1 MFGFFKKRKQKIE
14 KPKLTPEIVKN
25 FKEQLSTLD
34 GMYLGTDYDPDRYN
48 ICEGLLFFS
57 LYEKFYI
64 DVEPVSNY
72 SDISGIKDYNGWI
85 FRLCKGAYV
94 YRIYTNIS
102 DVIRDFDKFQEITAI
117 DPYALEI
124 KQRKLEDKLDKIK
137 LDFE

>member
-1 MFGFFKKRKQKIE
+1 MFGFFKKRKTE

-34 GMYLGTDYDPDRYN
+34 GVYLGTDYDPDDYN

-72 SDISGIKDYNGWI
+72 SDISGVTDFTGWI
-85 FRLCKGAYV
+85 FKLCKGAYV
-94 YRIYTNIS
+94 YRTYTNVS
-102 DVIRDFDKFQEITAI
+102 DLIRDYDTFHDLTAI
-117 DPYALEI
+117 DPYELKI
-124 KQRKLEDKLDKIK
+124 KQLKMEDMLNEIQ

>member
-1 MFGFFKKRKQKIE
+1 MFGFFKKPKIE
-14 KPKLTPEIVKN
+14 KPKLTPEIVN
-25 FKEQLSTLD
+25 YFKEQFSKID
-34 GMYLGTDYDPDRYN
+34 GMFAATDYDPDDYN

-72 SDISGIKDYNGWI
+72 SDISGVKDFTGWI
-85 FRLCKGAYV
+85 FKLCKGAYV

-102 DVIRDFDKFQEITAI
+102 DVIRDSDKFYDITAF
-117 DPYALEI
+117 DPYELEI
-124 KQRKLEDKLDKIK
+124 KQRKLEDKLNEIK

>member
-1 MFGFFKKRKQKIE
+1 MFGFFKKRNP

-25 FKEQLSTLD
+25 FKEQLSKLD
-34 GMYLGTDYDPDRYN
+34 GVYLGTDYDPDDYN

-72 SDISGIKDYNGWI
+72 SDISGIKDYNGWV
-85 FRLCKGAYV
+85 FKLCKGAYV

-102 DVIRDFDKFQEITAI
+102 DVIREYDTFHDITAI
-117 DPYALEI
+117 DPYDLEI
-124 KQRKLEDKLDKIK
+124 KQHKLEDKLNQIQQ
-137 LDFE
+137 DFE

>member
-1 MFGFFKKRKQKIE
+1 MFGFFKKRKP

-25 FKEQLSTLD
+25 FKEQLSTLN
-34 GMYLGTDYDPDRYN
+34 GVYLGTDYDPDDYN

-72 SDISGIKDYNGWI
+72 SDISGIKDFTGWV
-85 FRLCKGAYV
+85 FKLCKGAYV

-102 DVIRDFDKFQEITAI
+102 DVIREYDTFHDITAI
-117 DPYALEI
+117 DPYDLNI
-124 KQRKLEDKLDKIK
+124 KRIKLEDKLNQIQQ
-137 LDFE
+137 DFE

>member
-1 MFGFFKKRKQKIE
+1 MFGFFKKRIQ

-25 FKEQLSTLD
+25 FKEQLSKLD
-34 GMYLGTDYDPDRYN
+34 GVYLGTDYDPDDYN

-72 SDISGIKDYNGWI
+72 SDISGIKDYNGWV
-85 FRLCKGAYV
+85 FKLCKGAYV

-102 DVIRDFDKFQEITAI
+102 DVIREYDTFHDITAI
-117 DPYALEI
+117 DPYDLEI
-124 KQRKLEDKLDKIK
+124 KQHKLEDKLNQIQQ
-137 LDFE
+137 DFE

>member
-1 MFGFFKKRKQKIE
+1 MFGFFKRKPKIE
-14 KPKLTPEIVKN
+14 KPKLTPEIAHY
-25 FKEQLSTLD
+25 FKKQLSKLE
-34 GMYLGTDYDPDRYN
+34 GVYMATDYDPDDYN

-85 FRLCKGAYV
+85 FKLCKGAYV

-102 DVIRDFDKFQEITAI
+102 DVIRNFDTFHDITAF
-117 DPYALEI
+117 DPYELEI
-124 KQRKLEDKLDKIK
+124 KKRKLEDKLNEIQE
-137 LDFE
+137 DFE